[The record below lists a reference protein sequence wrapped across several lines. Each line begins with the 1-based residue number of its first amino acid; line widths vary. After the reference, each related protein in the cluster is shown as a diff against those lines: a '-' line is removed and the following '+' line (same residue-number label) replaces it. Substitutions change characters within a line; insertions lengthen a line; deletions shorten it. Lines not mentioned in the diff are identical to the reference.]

1 MTADGIR
8 ASADSAAR
16 PGTDRTSDSSVGQ
29 AAGASPYRPPQ
40 NVRQKVL
47 CDILADVLRL
57 PRVGI
62 DDDFFALG
70 GRSIDG
76 VFITA
81 RASAELSCQLSL
93 IDLFDAPTVAEL
105 DRHLDGR
112 AGDDSQ
118 GERTD
123 LR

>member
-1 MTADGIR
+1 MAADRIQ
-8 ASADSAAR
+8 ASAGSAAW
-16 PGTDRTSDSSVGQ
+16 PKTDRTSDSSVEQ
-29 AAGASPYRPPQ
+29 VTGASAYRPPQ
-40 NVRQKVL
+40 NVRQKIL

-76 VFITA
+76 VFIAT
-81 RASAELSCQLSL
+81 RASAELNCQLSL

-105 DRHLDGR
+105 DRHISAP